1 MRRFIMN
8 GSALLRMAALVC
20 FILAAFGVSV
30 GGYPMIPVG
39 LAAWVGSTFV

>member
-1 MRRFIMN
+1 MN
-8 GSALLRMAALVC
+8 GNALLRLAACIC

-30 GGYPMIPVG
+30 GGFPLIPVG